1 MTNPTPGPL
10 NPLLT
15 DAPEYP
21 FTALGRR
28 RDQLAPPGLRIINFG
43 IGDPRE
49 VTPPFIRKTMADSIP
64 EMSSY
69 PDPNGQRE
77 LREAAAG
84 WYRRR
89 FGVSIDPE
97 TQLLPANG
105 TKEAVFLLPLVVIS
119 RAPSAAKRT
128 IVIPSPHYPVYL
140 SGAEFAGADVH
151 FVPLRSEDGW
161 RFNPDLV
168 PEEVWKRTALLWI
181 NSPHNPT
188 GAMLPAK
195 DFERLAAMARQY
207 GFWLA
212 SDEAYAEVYFDRRPT
227 TLLQCG
233 FENGIVFHTLSKRSA
248 MTGFRSGFM
257 AGDERLIRTIRLFR
271 PHVGTATPD
280 FVQRAAIAAWNDDEH
295 PVEQRARY
303 AAKRDLF
310 LAYFA
315 KRGWTHEASEAS
327 FYLWWKTPW
336 GTDVTFVDSLL
347 RRGLVA
353 MPGSFMGRGGEGFMR
368 LALVP
373 TLDDCR
379 EAIRR
384 LDTLEG
390 PEA

>member
-1 MTNPTPGPL
+1 MNPGPL

-15 DAPEYP
+15 EAPEYP
-21 FTALGRR
+21 FTTLARR
-28 RDQLAPPGLRIINFG
+28 RDALAPAGVRIINFG

-49 VTPPFIRKTMADSIP
+49 VTPPFIRAALAASIP

-69 PDPNGQRE
+69 PDPLGQRE

-89 FGVSIDPE
+89 FGVGLDPDRE
-97 TQLLPANG
+97 LLPANG
-105 TKEAVFLLPLVVIS
+105 TKEAVFMLPQVVIS
-119 RAPSAAKRT
+119 RAPEATRRT
-128 IVIPSPHYPVYL
+128 IVIPSPFYPVYL

-151 FVPLRSEDGW
+151 FVPLHSADGW
-161 RFNPDLV
+161 RFNPDHV
-168 PEEVWKRTALLWI
+168 ADEIWRRTALLWI
-181 NSPHNPT
+181 TSPHNPT
-188 GAMLPAK
+188 GAMLAPE
-195 DFERLAAMARQY
+195 DFEKLAALARRH

-227 TLLQCG
+227 SLLQCG
-233 FENGIVFHTLSKRSA
+233 LENGIVFHTLSKRSA

-257 AGDERLIRTIRLFR
+257 AGDPRLIETIRLLR
-271 PHVGTATPD
+271 PHVGSATPD
-280 FVQRAAIAAWNDDEH
+280 FIQRAAIAAWNDDAH

-303 AAKRDLF
+303 AAKRELF
-310 LAYFA
+310 LEYFA
-315 KRGWTHEASEAS
+315 KRGWHHEASEAS
-327 FYLWWKTPW
+327 FYIWWKAPW
-336 GTDVTFVDSLL
+336 GTDVSFVESLL

-353 MPGSFMGRGGEGFMR
+353 MPGSFMGRGGEGFLR

-384 LDTLEG
+384 LDTIEG